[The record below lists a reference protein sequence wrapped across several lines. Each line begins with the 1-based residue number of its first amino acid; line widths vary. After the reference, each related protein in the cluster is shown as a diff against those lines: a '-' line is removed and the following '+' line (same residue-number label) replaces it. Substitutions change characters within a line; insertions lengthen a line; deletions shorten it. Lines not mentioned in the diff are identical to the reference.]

1 MHVAAETQPFP
12 LVVIQRNPMSGS
24 GRGRGE
30 LRILASRLRQL
41 GFRVRMFSDRN
52 RLDLYVARL
61 SPTRRLV
68 CIVAAGGDGTVADLV
83 NRHPG
88 VPIAILPLGTENLLA
103 GYLGLRC
110 CGDRLAKII
119 HGGRIRVLDSAKAN
133 GLRFLL
139 MLSVGVDAEI
149 VQSIH
154 SSRSGNIYRHGYVW
168 PTLRAFFKSRPATY
182 IAAATDGSA
191 LISGSHVIVTNVP
204 RYGFG
209 LPFAIDAKPD
219 DHLLDVRAFH
229 GQTRWLI
236 FWHAFKLRLGLPL
249 RSDEVSRFTTTS
261 LSIRLADPER
271 QLPSQCDGDPGPS
284 LPLLIEIEPRSLTL
298 MSP

>member
-1 MHVAAETQPFP
+1 VHVAAETQPLP

-41 GFRVRMFSDRN
+41 GFRVRMF
-52 RLDLYVARL
+52 
-61 SPTRRLV
+61 
-68 CIVAAGGDGTVADLV
+68 
-83 NRHPG
+83 
-88 VPIAILPLGTENLLA
+88 
-103 GYLGLRC
+103 
-110 CGDRLAKII
+110 
-119 HGGRIRVLDSAKAN
+119 
-133 GLRFLL
+133 
-139 MLSVGVDAEI
+139 
-149 VQSIH
+149 
-154 SSRSGNIYRHGYVW
+154 
-168 PTLRAFFKSRPATY
+168 
-182 IAAATDGSA
+182 
-191 LISGSHVIVTNVP
+191 NVP

-271 QLPSQCDGDPGPS
+271 RLPSQCDGDPGPS